1 MEGNATLNKT
11 LGRENELW
19 LLLRQASNLIYKAI
33 ESELRQ
39 LGSATYAQAT
49 VLWIVKAIGEQ
60 ATPAEISRWLI
71 REPHAISMLL
81 NQMEKKG
88 LVRKTKDLDRK
99 NMVRVT
105 LTDKG
110 EEALRQAQMLEII
123 SKVMSCFSHE
133 EQDSLREYLLTLR
146 SKALEE
152 LGIKHEM
159 ALP

>member
-33 ESELRQ
+33 ERELRQ
-39 LGSATYAQAT
+39 LGSATYAQTT
-49 VLWIVKAIGEQ
+49 VMWIVKAIGEQ

-81 NQMEKKG
+81 NQMEKQG
-88 LVRKTKDLDRK
+88 LVRKTKDLERK

-110 EEALRQAQMLEII
+110 EEALRQALKLDII
-123 SKVMSCFSHE
+123 SKGMSCFSHK
-133 EQDSLREYLLTLR
+133 EQDHLREYLLTLR